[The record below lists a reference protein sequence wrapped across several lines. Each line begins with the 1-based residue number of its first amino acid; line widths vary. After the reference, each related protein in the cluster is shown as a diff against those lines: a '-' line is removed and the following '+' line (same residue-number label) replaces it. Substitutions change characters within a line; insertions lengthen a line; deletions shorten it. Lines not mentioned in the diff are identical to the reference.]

1 MTKESYMN
9 DIKKL
14 NKDNAFMEH
23 EQLVKLARE
32 KEVTQLKEENT
43 LSIKQPENYNVTLE
57 NEQLHC
63 TVEFLQYVNDTHLLK
78 KLAGEIAKATYLP
91 EHTTFLTGLGIFSS
105 IACRKYKV
113 DYKNNGSLPI
123 GLYVI
128 AEQPSGTG
136 KSRSNSLFQTP
147 FNIAHYEYK
156 KEIKSKRDAI
166 KNKNEKDRTEEEK
179 ALLPLLEKKQIP
191 FFITNSTPE
200 ALEETLKYSNGFF
213 SAVSS
218 EQGLFNAMLGL
229 CYGDGKASNNDLL
242 LNGFDGGDISSIRVT
257 RDGYS
262 GKVVGSAVMF
272 AQPGSIETILTQ
284 SNGTGLSERFLLL
297 AEQHKLG
304 VRNHTIEYPINNE
317 LLNKYD
323 ALCNELAKDILVN
336 NKDCNDL
343 ISLKICDVGH
353 KLIAEYRN
361 TIELHLADGGK
372 YSHISLRG
380 AAGKINMQIIKIA
393 ANLHLLDSQQNET
406 IAIEHVQ
413 SSIDIANAML
423 EANLKLCIDKGIIG
437 KKSEW
442 VAIIRYFERNNDKTN
457 SYRKINN
464 CLRKQL
470 PFKSLTGNKSAAI
483 GKALEEMIESQLITK
498 TTENKL
504 VLYSLAQ

>member
-43 LSIKQPENYNVTLE
+43 LSIKQPVNYNATLD

-63 TVEFLQYVNDTHLLK
+63 SVEFLQYVDNTHLLK
-78 KLAGEIAKATYLP
+78 QLAGDIAKATHLP

-105 IACRKYKV
+105 IACRKYKI

-136 KSRSNSLFQTP
+136 KSRSNSLFQAP
-147 FNIAHYEYK
+147 FNKAHYEYK
-156 KEIKSKRDAI
+156 KELKSKADAI
-166 KNKNEKDRTEEEK
+166 NKKGEKDRTEEDK
-179 ALLPLLEKKQIP
+179 AILLQCNKKQIP

-213 SAVSS
+213 STVSS

-229 CYGDGKASNNDLL
+229 CYGDGKTSNNDLL

-272 AQPGSIETILTQ
+272 AQSGSIETILTK

-304 VRNHTIEYPINNE
+304 ERNHSIDLPIDKE
-317 LLNKYD
+317 LLTKYNL
-323 ALCNELAKDILVN
+323 LCEKLAKDILVN
-336 NKDCNDL
+336 NMSGYLKTKD
-343 ISLKICDVGH
+343 
-353 KLIAEYRN
+353 
-361 TIELHLADGGK
+361 
-372 YSHISLRG
+372 
-380 AAGKINMQIIKIA
+380 
-393 ANLHLLDSQQNET
+393 
-406 IAIEHVQ
+406 
-413 SSIDIANAML
+413 
-423 EANLKLCIDKGIIG
+423 DK
-437 KKSEW
+437 
-442 VAIIRYFERNNDKTN
+442 
-457 SYRKINN
+457 
-464 CLRKQL
+464 
-470 PFKSLTGNKSAAI
+470 
-483 GKALEEMIESQLITK
+483 EMFRQT
-498 TTENKL
+498 
-504 VLYSLAQ
+504 AR